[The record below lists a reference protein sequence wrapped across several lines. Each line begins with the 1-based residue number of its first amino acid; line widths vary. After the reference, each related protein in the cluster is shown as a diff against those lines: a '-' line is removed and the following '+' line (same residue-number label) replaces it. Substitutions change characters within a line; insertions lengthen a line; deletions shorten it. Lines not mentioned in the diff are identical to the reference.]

1 MMGLTPFERSFYPM
15 KITAIIP
22 ARYGSTRFEGKA
34 LADICGKPMIQ
45 HVYERTTRSSLVSDV
60 VVATDDE
67 RIAAAVRKFGG
78 RVEMTS
84 TGHETGTDRLAEVA
98 GRIESD
104 IIVNVQGDEPLIE
117 PAMIDEAIE
126 PLVGDGSIMMST
138 LKSRIKSLHDFL
150 SPNVVKVVTDWEGF
164 ALYFSRSP
172 VPNFRDKWNDLK
184 DEKFSSG
191 KLLCYKHVGLYV
203 YRREFLL
210 QFSQMSPTYLELS
223 EKLEQ
228 LRVLENGY
236 RIKVVET
243 SHDSI
248 GVDTPADLAAVV
260 DKLRKLQ

>member
-1 MMGLTPFERSFYPM
+1 M

-45 HVYERTTRSSLVSDV
+45 HVYERTTRSALVSDV

-67 RIAAAVRKFGG
+67 RIASVVRKFGG

-98 GRIESD
+98 GRIDSD

-138 LKSRIKSLHDFL
+138 LKSRIKALHDFL

>member
-1 MMGLTPFERSFYPM
+1 M

-45 HVYERTTRSSLVSDV
+45 HVYERTIRSSLVSDV

-98 GRIESD
+98 GRIDSD
-104 IIVNVQGDEPLIE
+104 IIVNVQGDEPIIE

-126 PLVGDGSIMMST
+126 PLVGDGSIVMST
-138 LKSRIKSLHDFL
+138 LKSRIKTLHDFL
-150 SPNVVKVVTDWEGF
+150 SPNVVKVVTDWEGY

-184 DEKFSSG
+184 DEKFSTG

>member
-1 MMGLTPFERSFYPM
+1 M

-34 LADICGKPMIQ
+34 LADIGGKPMIQ
-45 HVYERTTRSSLVSDV
+45 HVYERTCRSALISEV
-60 VVATDDE
+60 VVATDDD

-78 RVEMTS
+78 RAEMTS

-98 GRIESD
+98 ARMDSD

-117 PAMIDEAIE
+117 AAMIDEAIE
-126 PLVGDGSIMMST
+126 PLTADAALPMST
-138 LKSRIKSLHDFL
+138 LKSRIKTLHDFL
-150 SPNVVKVVTDWEGF
+150 SPNVVKVVTDWEGY

-172 VPNFRDKWNDLK
+172 LPNFRDKWNDLK

-191 KLLCYKHVGLYV
+191 KLLSYKHVGLYV

-210 QFSQMSPTYLELS
+210 QYSQMSPTYLELS

-243 SHDSI
+243 SFESI

-260 DKLRKLQ
+260 EKLKKL

>member
-1 MMGLTPFERSFYPM
+1 
-15 KITAIIP
+15 
-22 ARYGSTRFEGKA
+22 
-34 LADICGKPMIQ
+34 MIRL
-45 HVYERTTRSSLVSDV
+45 VYERASRATLVDEV
-60 VVATDDE
+60 IVATDDE
-67 RIAAAVRKFGG
+67 RIAAAVREFGG
-78 RVEMTS
+78 RVEMTATS
-84 TGHETGTDRLAEVA
+84 HETGTDRLAELA
-98 GRIESD
+98 ARLDSD

-117 PAMIDEAIE
+117 PSMIDEAIR
-126 PLVGDGSIMMST
+126 PLVDDPAIFMGT

-172 VPNFRDKWNDLK
+172 LPNFRDKWNDLK
-184 DEKFSSG
+184 DEKFESG

-210 QFSQMSPTYLELS
+210 QYAQMSPTYLELA

-243 SHDSI
+243 EYESI
-248 GVDTPADLAAVV
+248 GVDTPADLERVIERLKA
-260 DKLRKLQ
+260 KG

>member
-1 MMGLTPFERSFYPM
+1 M

-45 HVYERTTRSSLVSDV
+45 HVYERTCRSTLVSDV
-60 VVATDDE
+60 VVATDDD
-67 RIAAAVRKFGG
+67 RIAAAVRRFGG
-78 RVEMTS
+78 HAEMTS

-98 GRIESD
+98 ARLDSD

-126 PLVGDGSIMMST
+126 PLTTDAALVMST
-138 LKSRIKSLHDFL
+138 LKARIKTLHDFL
-150 SPNVVKVVTDWEGF
+150 TPNVVKVVTDWEGY

-172 VPNFRDKWNDLK
+172 LPNFRDKWNDLK
-184 DEKFSSG
+184 DEKFAAG

-210 QFSQMSPTYLELS
+210 QFAQMSPTYLELA

-260 DKLRKLQ
+260 EKMKISEK

>member
-1 MMGLTPFERSFYPM
+1 M

-34 LADICGKPMIQ
+34 LADIFGKPMIQ
-45 HVYERTTRSSLVSDV
+45 HVYERTSRSALVSDV
-60 VVATDDE
+60 IVATDDE
-67 RIAAAVRKFGG
+67 RIASAVKKFGG

-84 TGHETGTDRLAEVA
+84 TAHETGTDRLAEVA

-117 PAMIDEAIE
+117 PGMIDEAIE
-126 PLVGDGSIMMST
+126 PMTTDSSLVMST
-138 LKSRIKSLHDFL
+138 LKSRIKTLHDFL
-150 SPNVVKVVTDWEGF
+150 SPNVVKVVTDWEGN

-191 KLLCYKHVGLYV
+191 KLLCYKHIGLYV
-203 YRREFLL
+203 YRRDFLL
-210 QFSQMSPTYLELS
+210 QYSQMSPTYLELA

-236 RIKVVET
+236 KIRVIET

-248 GVDTPADLAAVV
+248 GVDTPSDLVAVIE
-260 DKLRKLQ
+260 KLKKQ